1 MLLLNI
7 MNISFSVLIMFY
19 NIGFK
24 LTLDAKCSSDWIF
37 YIESVLRHS
46 VC

>member
-7 MNISFSVLIMFY
+7 MNTGISFSVLIVFH

-24 LTLDAKCSSDWIF
+24 LTLDAKCSSDGF
-37 YIESVLRHS
+37 YL
-46 VC
+46 